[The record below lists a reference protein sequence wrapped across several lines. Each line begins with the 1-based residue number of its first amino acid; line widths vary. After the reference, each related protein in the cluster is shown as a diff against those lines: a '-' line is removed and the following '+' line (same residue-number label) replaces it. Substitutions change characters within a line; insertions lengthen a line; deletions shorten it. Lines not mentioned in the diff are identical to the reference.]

1 MTFLLAIYAAIT
13 MTAAQPAQSFDDAC
27 RDCIDMFCHLEC
39 GGVLQTCGECIQE
52 HCSFQC

>member
-1 MTFLLAIYAAIT
+1 MTFLLAVYTALT
-13 MTAAQPAQSFDDAC
+13 LTAAQPAQSFDDAC